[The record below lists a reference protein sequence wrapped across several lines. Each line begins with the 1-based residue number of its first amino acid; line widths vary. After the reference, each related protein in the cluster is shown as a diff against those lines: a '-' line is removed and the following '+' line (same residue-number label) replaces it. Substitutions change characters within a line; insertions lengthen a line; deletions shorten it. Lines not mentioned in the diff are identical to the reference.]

1 MTGVRKATIGS
12 AFDPRANSLNL
23 LRLVFATTVIFSHAL
38 DLGLYGNDWILDRT
52 TIGTVAVYGFFA
64 ISGFLIAGSAE
75 RNTTGRYLWQRCLR
89 ILPAFWVCLVVT
101 AFVLAFAGW
110 QHLMH
115 AYHLPATA
123 SRYVHSTDGPFGY
136 VVHNWLLQIR
146 QATIAGTAW
155 NGSLWTLVYEFVCYL
170 LLGALA
176 VLGLLRR
183 RRVVLALTAV
193 AWGLE
198 ALFTAVPELRHH
210 LGPQTIDLTLYLSLV
225 PLFLTGTLVYLYR
238 EEIPDSGLLVGASAA
253 VFVAS
258 LWVPVGG
265 DIPAITPTSTSLLA
279 PALVLP
285 VLWLGI
291 HLPFHRLASTN
302 DYSYGLYIYAFPVQ
316 VLLALWGVTRRG
328 YLAYAGMGVLAT
340 IPLAVASWWLIERP
354 ALRLKKWSPS
364 WGNSGG
370 NPNPGVSVATPDLAP
385 PGTE

>member
-1 MTGVRKATIGS
+1 LSERRRTIGE
-12 AFDPRANSLNL
+12 AFDPKSNSLNL
-23 LRLVFATTVIFSHAL
+23 LRLVFATAVIFSHAL
-38 DLGLYGNDWILDRT
+38 DLGLYWNDWILDRT
-52 TIGTVAVYGFFA
+52 TIGTVAVYCFFA

-75 RNTTGRYLWQRCLR
+75 RNAGGRYLWQRCLR

-101 AFVLAFAGW
+101 AFVLAFVGW

-115 AYHLPATA
+115 AYHLPATP

-136 VVHNWLLQIR
+136 VINNWFLQIR

-170 LLGALA
+170 ILGALA
-176 VLGLLRR
+176 LLGLLRR

-198 ALFTAVPELRHH
+198 ALYTAVPALRHQ
-210 LGPQTIDLTLYLSLV
+210 LGSQHIELTLYLSLV

-238 EEIPDSGLLVGASAA
+238 ESIPDSGLLAGASAA
-253 VFVAS
+253 LFVAS
-258 LWVPVGG
+258 LWIPVGG
-265 DIPAITPTSTSLLA
+265 DIPAITLTSTSLFA
-279 PALVLP
+279 PAVVLP

-302 DYSYGLYIYAFPVQ
+302 DYSYGMYIYAFPVQ
-316 VLLALWGVTRRG
+316 VLLAFWGVSRWG
-328 YLAYAGMGVLAT
+328 YVPFAIMGVLAT

-354 ALRLKKWSPS
+354 ALRLKKWSPH
-364 WGNSGG
+364 WTNKGD
-370 NPNPGVSVATPDLAP
+370 NPRAGDAVPP
-385 PGTE
+385 PGMAAPTVE

>member
-1 MTGVRKATIGS
+1 VTGARKATIGS

-23 LRLVFATTVIFSHAL
+23 LRLVFATAVIFSHAIG
-38 DLGLYGNDWILDRT
+38 LGLFGRDWIGNRT

-75 RNTTGRYLWQRCLR
+75 RNSTGRYLWQRCLR

-101 AFVLAFAGW
+101 AFVIGFAGW
-110 QHLMH
+110 NHQLH
-115 AYHLPATA
+115 AYHLHGTVSQYLHAPN
-123 SRYVHSTDGPFGY
+123 GPLGY
-136 VVHNWLLQIR
+136 VLHNWFLQIR
-146 QATIAGTAW
+146 QHVIIATEW

-176 VLGLLRR
+176 FAGVLRH
-183 RRVVLALTAV
+183 RRVVVALTAA
-193 AWGLE
+193 AWAVE
-198 ALFTAVPELRHH
+198 ALFTCIPAFRAH
-210 LGPQTIDLTLYLSLV
+210 LGPGNNEVTLYLSLV
-225 PLFLTGTLVYLYR
+225 PLFLTGTLLYLYR
-238 EEIPDSGLLVGASAA
+238 DSVPDSGLLAAASGLL
-253 VFVAS
+253 FVSS
-258 LWVPVGG
+258 LWMPVGG
-265 DIPAITPTSTSLLA
+265 DIPALSPTSTSLLA
-279 PALVLP
+279 PAIALP

-291 HLPFHRLASTN
+291 HLPFRQLGAAN

-316 VLLALWGVTRRG
+316 VLLALWGVTRWG